1 MGKNIKSY
9 ATIPSPFP
17 REREGSLTAKVLKF
31 FVLNMVRLNRT
42 PYSHLKIYG
51 LTVHIIQNFSIFSK
65 TSHKVI
71 IPANYADSTQF
82 AHTVRELRETR
93 TFLLNLFYIMFQAPA
108 PAENPGKF
116 QRITQIP
123 RSSPTQSANY
133 TKFAPFI
140 NIMHYVSDA

>member
-51 LTVHIIQNFSIFSK
+51 LTVHIIQNFSIFQKHPIKS
-65 TSHKVI
+65 
-71 IPANYADSTQF
+71 
-82 AHTVRELRETR
+82 
-93 TFLLNLFYIMFQAPA
+93 
-108 PAENPGKF
+108 
-116 QRITQIP
+116 
-123 RSSPTQSANY
+123 
-133 TKFAPFI
+133 
-140 NIMHYVSDA
+140 

>member
-1 MGKNIKSY
+1 MPQSQVCSPGKGREALRQKS
-9 ATIPSPFP
+9 
-17 REREGSLTAKVLKF
+17 KKF

-71 IPANYADSTQF
+71 IPANYADSAQF

-108 PAENPGKF
+108 PAENPVKF

-133 TKFAPFI
+133 AKFAPFI
-140 NIMHYVSDA
+140 NIIHYVSDA

>member
-71 IPANYADSTQF
+71 IPANYADSAQF
-82 AHTVRELRETR
+82 AHTVHELRETR
-93 TFLLNLFYIMFQAPA
+93 TFC
-108 PAENPGKF
+108 
-116 QRITQIP
+116 
-123 RSSPTQSANY
+123 
-133 TKFAPFI
+133 
-140 NIMHYVSDA
+140 